1 MQPGVK
7 SKDYKCTQRVQELYI
22 MKIILAKKEHA
33 QEIGKA
39 VVMAITP
46 ELVLESFNHHGVDHT
61 VEEYEELF
69 SRLAARE
76 DSQYSYRNTL
86 VAVDDED
93 KVIGVIVG
101 YDGAKLHELRQ
112 TFIDM
117 AGQDYGIRFEGE
129 FPDET
134 EPGEFYLDTL
144 AVKPE
149 ARGQGIGR
157 ALLSAMVERA
167 HEDTGKPAGL
177 LVDKKNDRAR
187 RLYEAVG
194 FRPVGDRLF
203 IGELMTH
210 MQHP

>member
-1 MQPGVK
+1 
-7 SKDYKCTQRVQELYI
+7 
-22 MKIILAKKEHA
+22 MKIIPAKKEHA
-33 QEIGKA
+33 AEIGAA

-46 ELVLESFNHHGVDHT
+46 ELVLESFNHHGVDHS
-61 VEEYEELF
+61 VEEYVELF

-76 DSQYSYRNTL
+76 DSQYSYLNAL
-86 VAVDDED
+86 VALDED

-101 YDGAKLHELRQ
+101 YDGAKLAMLRQ
-112 TFIDM
+112 AFIDM
-117 AGQDYGIRFEGE
+117 AAQDYGIVFDKP
-129 FPDET
+129 FADET

-149 ARGQGIGR
+149 ARGRGIGR
-157 ALLSAMVERA
+157 ALLSAMVDRA
-167 HEDTGKPAGL
+167 HKEAGKPAGL

-194 FRPVGDRLF
+194 FIPVGDRLF

-210 MQHP
+210 MQHPKSDM

>member
-1 MQPGVK
+1 
-7 SKDYKCTQRVQELYI
+7 
-22 MKIILAKKEHA
+22 MKIIPAKREHA
-33 QEIGKA
+33 SEIGAA

-61 VEEYEELF
+61 VEEYVELF

-76 DSQYSYRNTL
+76 DSQYSYCNAL
-86 VAVDDED
+86 VALDDED

-101 YDGAKLHELRQ
+101 YDGARLHELRQ
-112 TFIDM
+112 TFIDV
-117 AGQDYGIRFEGE
+117 AGQDYGIKFEGE

-149 ARGQGIGR
+149 ARGRGVGR
-157 ALLSAMVERA
+157 TLLSAMVERA
-167 HEDTGKPAGL
+167 HKEAGKPAGL

-194 FRPVGDRLF
+194 FIPVGDRLF

-210 MQHP
+210 MQHPKSDM